1 VTGWQ
6 TCGKTEQENVAFNRA
21 GVMNP
26 ESLVVRSGRHGMW
39 HRLWQASQVGV
50 ACLLAATAAMAFQPG
65 ASDIETIRQSD
76 LPAQGQTVLRLIEA
90 GGPFPHD
97 KDGTVFGN
105 RERQL
110 PKHKR
115 GYYREYTVA
124 TPGLNHRG
132 ARRIV
137 CGGENTRA
145 PDACYYTKDHYASFK
160 LIVSGL

>member
-1 VTGWQ
+1 
-6 TCGKTEQENVAFNRA
+6 
-21 GVMNP
+21 MNP
-26 ESLVVRSGRHGMW
+26 VSLGGAKARPDGWRQ
-39 HRLWQASQVGV
+39 LWQSALLGL
-50 ACLLAATAAMAFQPG
+50 ACLVTATAAGAFQPG
-65 ASDIETIRQSD
+65 TGGFQTIEHGD
-76 LPAQGQTVLRLIEA
+76 LPRQGQAVLKLIKA
-90 GGPFPHD
+90 GGPFPYE
-97 KDGTVFGN
+97 KDGSVFGN
-105 RERQL
+105 RERLL

>member
-1 VTGWQ
+1 
-6 TCGKTEQENVAFNRA
+6 
-21 GVMNP
+21 MNP
-26 ESLVVRSGRHGMW
+26 DGLGRANVRHGMW
-39 HRLWQASQVGV
+39 RQLWQTSLVGV
-50 ACLLAATAAMAFQPG
+50 ACLLSAAAMAFQPG
-65 ASDIETIRQSD
+65 ASGLETIRQSD
-76 LPAQGQTVLRLIEA
+76 LPTQGQTVLRLIET
-90 GGPFPHD
+90 GGPFPYE

-145 PDACYYTKDHYASFK
+145 PDACYYTKDHYASFR
-160 LIVSGL
+160 LIVTGL